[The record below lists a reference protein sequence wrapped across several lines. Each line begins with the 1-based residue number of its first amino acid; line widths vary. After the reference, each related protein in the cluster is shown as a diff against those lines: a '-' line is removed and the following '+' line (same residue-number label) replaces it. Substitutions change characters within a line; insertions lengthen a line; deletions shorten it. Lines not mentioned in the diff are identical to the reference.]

1 MFCPAAIYRVCGCAI
16 NGIRFVCL
24 GVECMEIIENNPLNT
39 MLLEQMIKDPE
50 DLKLVWPMARYP
62 FDHEQWGQVLDREK
76 GAVSFLV
83 YEGESLVG
91 HAALDRA
98 EEPQTRVVR
107 FLYIIP
113 ELRGQGLGQK
123 LMVLLE
129 QYAREK
135 FGASRLVIRVR
146 NFNEKAIGCYG
157 KSGFSVFFREGS
169 LLMMEKDIG
178 RGENG

>member
-1 MFCPAAIYRVCGCAI
+1 
-16 NGIRFVCL
+16 
-24 GVECMEIIENNPLNT
+24 MEIIENDPLNT

-62 FDHEQWGQVLDREK
+62 FDHEQWEQVLDREN
-76 GAVSFLV
+76 GAISFLV

-91 HAALDRA
+91 HAALDKSDD
-98 EEPQTRVVR
+98 PQTRVAR

-135 FGASRLVIRVR
+135 LGASRLVLRVR
-146 NFNEKAIGCYG
+146 NFNEKAIGCYA
-157 KSGFSVFFREGS
+157 KCGFSVFSRDGS
-169 LLMMEKDIG
+169 LLMMEKGIG
-178 RGENG
+178 RGGNG